1 MKMEKENISLSQLLT
16 LLINFLLGSAIVVG
30 VGGDAKNDAWLAILL
45 GGLIGMVIIS
55 LVHFFVYRFPDKNM
69 FQVFELCIGRKITI
83 VCTLMYIIYYL
94 YLSSRVI
101 RDFGELMATAI
112 LPNTPIE
119 MMSLT
124 FCLLM
129 GYIMYLGIEVLA
141 RTSEVFTPY
150 IFGFFLLLAIFLF
163 ASGSVEFNQIQPI
176 LGEGIK
182 PVIKTALTKLA
193 FFPFGEM
200 IAFSVIYASL
210 SNKKYS
216 LRVSIVGVG
225 LATLLLSASSL
236 LMIVSLGVDSVS
248 RSNFPLLSTARV
260 VSIGNFIERID
271 ALVVFMIMLGVF
283 IKGSLFFYCGLKG
296 LEYIF
301 NLPYRYFALPVSMII
316 SLFSILV
323 SVDFADHIQ
332 EGIKMVPYYL
342 HFPFQVVL
350 PFILFLLVMWKQL
363 RSKSKSRGEQDGSK
377 QTNSS
382 FIKETNKT

>member
-30 VGGDAKNDAWLAILL
+30 VGGDAKNDAWLAIIL

-69 FQVFELCIGRKITI
+69 FQVFEFCIGRKITI

-94 YLSSRVI
+94 YISSRVI

-129 GYIMYLGIEVLA
+129 GYIMYLGFEVLA

-182 PVIKTALTKLA
+182 PVIKTAFTKLA

-210 SNKKYS
+210 TNKKYS

-225 LATLLLSASSL
+225 LATLLLSTSSL

-271 ALVVFMIMLGVF
+271 ALVVFIIMLGVF
-283 IKGSLFFYCGLKG
+283 IKGSLFFYAGLKG

-350 PFILFLLVMWKQL
+350 PFILFLLVMWKQR

-382 FIKETNKT
+382 FIKETNKN

>member
-1 MKMEKENISLSQLLT
+1 MNMEKENISLSQLLT

-30 VGGDAKNDAWLAILL
+30 VGGEAKNDAWLAILL
-45 GGLIGMVIIS
+45 GGLIGMVIIA

-69 FQVFELCIGRKITI
+69 FQVFEFCIGRKITI

-129 GYIMYLGIEVLA
+129 GYIMYLGFEVLA

-182 PVIKTALTKLA
+182 PVIKTAFTKLA

-210 SNKKYS
+210 TNKKYS

-225 LATLLLSASSL
+225 LATLLLSTSSL

-271 ALVVFMIMLGVF
+271 ALVVFIIMLGVF
-283 IKGSLFFYCGLKG
+283 IKGSLFFYAGLKG

-350 PFILFLLVMWKQL
+350 PFILFLLVMWKQR

-382 FIKETNKT
+382 FIKETNKN

>member
-1 MKMEKENISLSQLLT
+1 MRMEKENISLSQLLT
-16 LLINFLLGSAIVVG
+16 LLINFLLGSSIVVG
-30 VGGDAKNDAWLAILL
+30 VGGTAKNDAWLAILI
-45 GGLIGMVIIS
+45 GGLIGITIIY
-55 LVHFFVYRFPDKNM
+55 LVHFFVFRFPDKNI
-69 FQVFELCIGRKITI
+69 FQVFEFCIGRKVTI
-83 VCTLMYIIYYL
+83 VCTFMYIVYFL
-94 YLSSRVI
+94 YISSRVV

-124 FCLLM
+124 LCLLM
-129 GYIMYLGIEVLA
+129 AYIMYLGIEVLA

-163 ASGSVEFNQIQPI
+163 ASGSVEVQQIQPI
-176 LGEGIK
+176 LGEGLK
-182 PVIKTALTKLA
+182 PVMKTAFTELA
-193 FFPFGEM
+193 FFPFGEI
-200 IAFSVIYASL
+200 IAFSVIYANL
-210 SNKKYS
+210 TNKKYS
-216 LRVSIVGVG
+216 LRVSMAGVG
-225 LATLLLSASSL
+225 IATILLSASSF
-236 LMIVSLGVDSVS
+236 LMVISLGVDSVS

-283 IKGSLFFYCGLKG
+283 IKGSMFFYAGLKG

-301 NLPYRYFALPVSMII
+301 NQPYRYFALPVSMII

-350 PFILFLLVMWKQL
+350 PLILFLLVKWKQH
-363 RSKSKSRGEQDGSK
+363 RSKSKSKGDQDGSRQIK
-377 QTNSS
+377 SS
-382 FIKETNKT
+382 FIKETNKN

>member
-1 MKMEKENISLSQLLT
+1 MRMEKENISLSQLLT

-30 VGGDAKNDAWLAILL
+30 VGGEAKNNAWLAILL
-45 GGLIGMVIIS
+45 GGLIGIVIIS

-83 VCTLMYIIYYL
+83 VCTFLYIVYFL

-129 GYIMYLGIEVLA
+129 GYIIYLGIEVLA
-141 RTSEVFTPY
+141 RTSEIFTPY

-163 ASGSVEFNQIQPI
+163 ASGNVDFKQLQPI
-176 LGEGIK
+176 LGEGLM
-182 PVIKTALTKLA
+182 PVIKTAFTKLS
-193 FFPFGEM
+193 FFPYGEM
-200 IAFSVIYASL
+200 IAFCVIYASL
-210 SNKKYS
+210 TNKKYS
-216 LRVSIVGVG
+216 LRVSVVGVSM
-225 LATLLLSASSL
+225 ATLLLSVSAL
-236 LMIVSLGVDSVS
+236 LMVVSLGNSVA
-248 RSNFPLLSTARV
+248 RSNFPLLSTARL

-271 ALVVFMIMLGVF
+271 ALVVFILMLGVF
-283 IKGSLFFYCGLKG
+283 IKGSLLCFAGLKG
-296 LEYIF
+296 LEFIF
-301 NLPYRYFALPVSMII
+301 KLPYRYFALPVSMII

-323 SVDFADHIQ
+323 SSDFADHIE
-332 EGIKMVPYYL
+332 EGIKMVPKYL

-350 PFILFLLVMWKQL
+350 PFILFLLVMWKQ
-363 RSKSKSRGEQDGSK
+363 RKGKEKSRGEEYGSK
-377 QTNSS
+377 QTHSS
-382 FIKETNKT
+382 LTKETNKN

>member
-30 VGGDAKNDAWLAILL
+30 VGGDAKNDSWIAILL
-45 GGLIGMVIIS
+45 GGLIGIVIIS
-55 LVHFFVYRFPDKNM
+55 LVHFFVLRFPDKNIY
-69 FQVFELCIGRKITI
+69 QVFEFCIGRKITI
-83 VCTLMYIIYYL
+83 VCTLMYIIYFL
-94 YLSSRVI
+94 YISSRVI

-141 RTSEVFTPY
+141 RTSEIFNPY
-150 IFGFFLLLAIFLF
+150 LLGFFLLLAIFLF
-163 ASGSVEFNQIQPI
+163 ASGSVQLTQIQPI
-176 LGEGIK
+176 LGEGMK
-182 PVIKTALTKLA
+182 PVIKTAFTQLV
-193 FFPFGEM
+193 FFPFGEI

-210 SNKKYS
+210 TNKKYS
-216 LRVSIVGVG
+216 LRVSIAGVG
-225 LATLLLSASSL
+225 LASLILSVSAL
-236 LMIVSLGVDSVS
+236 LMIVSLGVDSVA
-248 RSNFPLLSTARV
+248 RSNFPLLSTARL

-283 IKGSLFFYCGLKG
+283 IKGSMFFYAGLKG
-296 LEYIF
+296 LEFIF

-342 HFPFQVVL
+342 HFPFQVIL
-350 PFILFLLVMWKQL
+350 PFLLFLLVMWKQR
-363 RSKSKSRGEQDGSK
+363 RSKSKSRGDQDGTKQSK
-377 QTNSS
+377 SS
-382 FIKETNKT
+382 FIKETNKN

>member
-16 LLINFLLGSAIVVG
+16 LLINFLIGSAIVVG
-30 VGGDAKNDAWLAILL
+30 VGGEAKNDAWLAILL
-45 GGLIGMVIIS
+45 GGLIGISIIS
-55 LVHFFVYRFPDKNM
+55 VVHFFIFRFPDKNL
-69 FQVFELCIGRKITI
+69 FQVSEFCIGRKITI
-83 VCTLMYIIYYL
+83 VFTFMYIIYFL
-94 YLSSRVI
+94 YISSRVI

-129 GYIMYLGIEVLA
+129 GYVIYLGIEVLA
-141 RTSEVFTPY
+141 RTSEIFTPY
-150 IFGFFLLLAIFLF
+150 LFGFFLLLAIFLM
-163 ASGSVEFNQIQPI
+163 ASGSVDFKYLQPI
-176 LGEGIK
+176 LGEGIM
-182 PVIKTALTKLA
+182 PVIKTAFTDLS
-193 FFPFGEM
+193 FFPYGEM

-210 SNKKYS
+210 TNKKYS

-225 LATLLLSASSL
+225 MATLLLCGSSL
-236 LMIVSLGVDSVS
+236 LMIVTLGVDSVA
-248 RSNFPLLSTARV
+248 RSNFPLLSTARA

-271 ALVVFMIMLGVF
+271 AIVVFIIMLGVF
-283 IKGSLFFYCGLKG
+283 IKGSIFFYGGLKG

-301 NLPYRYFALPVSMII
+301 NLPYRYFAFPVSMII
-316 SLFSILV
+316 SLFSNLV

-350 PFILFLLVMWKQL
+350 PFILFLLVMWKQ
-363 RSKSKSRGEQDGSK
+363 RKGKSKS
-377 QTNSS
+377 
-382 FIKETNKT
+382 

>member
-1 MKMEKENISLSQLLT
+1 MKIEKENISLSQLLT

-45 GGLIGMVIIS
+45 GGLIGIVIIS
-55 LVHFFVYRFPDKNM
+55 FVHFFVLRFPDKNM
-69 FQVFELCIGRKITI
+69 FEVYEFCIGRKITI
-83 VCTLMYIIYYL
+83 VCTLLYIIYFL
-94 YLSSRVI
+94 YISSRVI

-129 GYIMYLGIEVLA
+129 GYVIYLGIEVLA
-141 RTSEVFTPY
+141 RTSEIFTPY
-150 IFGFFLLLAIFLF
+150 LFGFLLLLTIFLI
-163 ASGSVEFNQIQPI
+163 ASGSVEFKRVQPF
-176 LGEGIK
+176 LGDGIM
-182 PVIKTALTKLA
+182 PVIKTAFTDLA
-193 FFPFGEM
+193 FFPFGEV
-200 IAFSVIYASL
+200 IAFNVIYASL
-210 SNKKYS
+210 TNKKYS

-225 LATLLLSASSL
+225 IATILLCGSSL
-236 LMIVSLGVDSVS
+236 LMILTLGVDSVT
-248 RSNFPLLSTARV
+248 RSNFPLLSTARA

-271 ALVVFMIMLGVF
+271 AFVVFIIMLGVF
-283 IKGSLFFYCGLKG
+283 IKGSIFFYGGLKG

-350 PFILFLLVMWKQL
+350 PFILFLLVMWKQ
-363 RSKSKSRGEQDGSK
+363 RKGKSKSRGEEHGSPK
-377 QTNSS
+377 KHSS
-382 FIKETNKT
+382 FNEETNKN

>member
-30 VGGDAKNDAWLAILL
+30 VGGSAKNDAWLAILL
-45 GGLIGMVIIS
+45 GGLIGIVIIT
-55 LVHFFVYRFPDKNM
+55 LNHFFILRFPDKNIFQM
-69 FQVFELCIGRKITI
+69 FEFCIGRKITI
-83 VCTLMYIIYYL
+83 VCTFMYIVYFL
-94 YLSSRVI
+94 YISCRVI

-129 GYIMYLGIEVLA
+129 AYIMYLGIEVLA
-141 RTSEVFTPY
+141 RTSEIFTPY
-150 IFGFFLLLAIFLF
+150 LFGFLLLLAIFLF
-163 ASGSVEFNQIQPI
+163 ASGSVEFKQVQPI
-176 LGEGIK
+176 LGEGIM
-182 PVIKTALTKLA
+182 PVIKTAFTELA

-210 SNKKYS
+210 TNKKYS

-225 LATLLLSASSL
+225 LATLLLSVSSL

-271 ALVVFMIMLGVF
+271 AFVVFIIMLGVF
-283 IKGSLFFYCGLKG
+283 IKGSILFFAGLKG

-301 NLPYRYFALPVSMII
+301 NLPYRYFVFPVSMII

-332 EGIKMVPYYL
+332 EGIKMVRYYL
-342 HFPFQVVL
+342 HLPFQVVF
-350 PFILFLLVMWKQL
+350 PFILFLLVLWKQWKGK
-363 RSKSKSRGEQDGSK
+363 SKSKGDEHGAK
-377 QTNSS
+377 
-382 FIKETNKT
+382 

>member
-30 VGGDAKNDAWLAILL
+30 VGGDAKNDAWLAIIL

-69 FQVFELCIGRKITI
+69 FQVFEFCIGRKITI
-83 VCTLMYIIYYL
+83 VCTLMYIIYYI
-94 YLSSRVI
+94 YISSRVI

-129 GYIMYLGIEVLA
+129 GYIMYLGFEVLA

-182 PVIKTALTKLA
+182 PVIKTAFTKLA

-210 SNKKYS
+210 TNKKYS

-225 LATLLLSASSL
+225 LATLLLSTSSL

-271 ALVVFMIMLGVF
+271 ALVVFIIMLGVF
-283 IKGSLFFYCGLKG
+283 IKGSLFFYAGLKG

-350 PFILFLLVMWKQL
+350 PFILFLLVMWKQR

-382 FIKETNKT
+382 FIKETNKN

>member
-1 MKMEKENISLSQLLT
+1 MKIEKENISLSQLLT

-45 GGLIGMVIIS
+45 GGLIGIGIITFF
-55 LVHFFVYRFPDKNM
+55 HFFIYRFPDKNM
-69 FQVFELCIGRKITI
+69 FQVFEFCIGRKITI
-83 VCTLMYIIYYL
+83 VCTLIYIVYYL
-94 YLSSRVI
+94 YISSRVI

-112 LPNTPIE
+112 LPNSPIE

-129 GYIMYLGIEVLA
+129 GYILYLGIEVLA
-141 RTSEVFTPY
+141 RTSEIFTPY
-150 IFGFFLLLAIFLF
+150 LFGFFLLLAIFLF
-163 ASGSVEFNQIQPI
+163 ASGSLEFKQLQPI
-176 LGEGIK
+176 LGEGVM
-182 PVIKTALTKLA
+182 PVIKTAFTELA
-193 FFPFGEM
+193 FFPYGEM

-210 SNKKYS
+210 TNKKYS

-225 LATLLLSASSL
+225 TATLILSVSAI
-236 LMIVSLGVDSVS
+236 LMIVSLGADSVA
-248 RSNFPLLSTARV
+248 RSNFPLLSTARL
-260 VSIGNFIERID
+260 VSIGNFIERLD
-271 ALVVFMIMLGVF
+271 ALVVFIIMLGVF
-283 IKGSLFFYCGLKG
+283 IKGSLFFYAGLKG

-301 NLPYRYFALPVSMII
+301 KLPYRYFAIPISMII

-350 PFILFLLVMWKQL
+350 PLILFLLVMWKQ
-363 RSKSKSRGEQDGSK
+363 RKIKSKRKGEQDGTE
-377 QTNSS
+377 QTKSS
-382 FIKETNKT
+382 FIKETNKN

>member
-30 VGGDAKNDAWLAILL
+30 VGGEAKNDAWLAILL
-45 GGLIGMVIIS
+45 GGLIGMVIIA

-69 FQVFELCIGRKITI
+69 FQVFEFCIGRKITI

-94 YLSSRVI
+94 YISSRVI

-129 GYIMYLGIEVLA
+129 GYIMYLGFEVLA

-182 PVIKTALTKLA
+182 PVIKTAFTKLA

-210 SNKKYS
+210 TNKKYS

-225 LATLLLSASSL
+225 LATLLLSTSSL

-271 ALVVFMIMLGVF
+271 ALVVFIIMLGVF
-283 IKGSLFFYCGLKG
+283 IKGSLFFYAGLKG

-350 PFILFLLVMWKQL
+350 PFILFLLVMWKQR

-382 FIKETNKT
+382 FIKETNKN

>member
-1 MKMEKENISLSQLLT
+1 MEKENISLSQLLT

-30 VGGDAKNDAWLAILL
+30 VGGDAKNDSWIAILL
-45 GGLIGMVIIS
+45 GGLIGIVIIS
-55 LVHFFVYRFPDKNM
+55 LVHFFVLRFPDKNIY
-69 FQVFELCIGRKITI
+69 QVFEFCIGRKITI
-83 VCTLMYIIYYL
+83 VCTLMYIIYFL
-94 YLSSRVI
+94 YISSRVI

-141 RTSEVFTPY
+141 RTSEIFNPY
-150 IFGFFLLLAIFLF
+150 LLGFFLLLAIFLF
-163 ASGSVEFNQIQPI
+163 ASGSVQLTQIQPI
-176 LGEGIK
+176 LGEGMK
-182 PVIKTALTKLA
+182 PVIKTAFTQLV
-193 FFPFGEM
+193 FFPFGEI

-210 SNKKYS
+210 TNKKYS
-216 LRVSIVGVG
+216 LRVSIAGVG
-225 LATLLLSASSL
+225 LASLILSVSAL
-236 LMIVSLGVDSVS
+236 LMIVSLGVDSVA
-248 RSNFPLLSTARV
+248 RSNFPLLSTARL

-283 IKGSLFFYCGLKG
+283 IKGSMFFYAGLKG
-296 LEYIF
+296 LEFIF

-342 HFPFQVVL
+342 HFPFQVIL
-350 PFILFLLVMWKQL
+350 PFLLFLLVMWKQR
-363 RSKSKSRGEQDGSK
+363 RSKSKSRGDQDGTKQSK
-377 QTNSS
+377 SS
-382 FIKETNKT
+382 FIKETNKN